1 MVRSAVSIEAGFDL
15 TEKRDSLRSR
25 LSLTN
30 AGAGHRL
37 PTYNVPHI
45 LLIWE
50 QLDIT
55 GVALPGTRMEG
66 TIARWVTEEVDKEF
80 FDTRL
85 MPGESFVLP
94 YRHPIHRLAVKVVAR
109 VEVWPDEGYRRY
121 FDRMLKTPELNPGLP
136 EGVEKIRKAKE
147 MSFSS
152 RYVLW
157 QKEFPLNEIHEET
170 KRP

>member
-1 MVRSAVSIEAGFDL
+1 VRSAVSIEAGFDL
-15 TEKRDSLRSR
+15 TERRDSLHAS
-25 LSLTN
+25 LKLTN

-37 PTYNVPHI
+37 PTYTVPHI

-50 QLDIT
+50 QLDIKGAT
-55 GVALPGTRMEG
+55 LPGTRVEG
-66 TIARWVTEEVDKEF
+66 TIARRVNEEVDHEF

-94 YRHPIHRLAVKVVAR
+94 YRQPIQPLAVKVIAR

-121 FDRMLKTPELNPGLP
+121 FDRMLKTPELKPGVP
-136 EGVEKIRKAKE
+136 EGVEKIRQARE
-147 MSFSS
+147 MAFAS

-157 QKEFPLNEIHEET
+157 RKEFPLEHVE
-170 KRP
+170 KQDRK